1 VETARDIRQLAR
13 QIGRAEI
20 KSASVAYATRDELTP
35 PQKARAAEQAREAA
49 RATVQR
55 GAKAR
60 PGVPARPQ
68 QPARSAIARA
78 AAPRSQYPDARAPEA
93 MAKPIGAERTAR
105 PQAPARTALAGVL
118 IPAFEGRGR
127 DGVERDSF
135 GRGVDDKSV
144 AAVVASDA
152 LVRRELE
159 ARSIYLQTAYRD
171 PKAATTRLNELVAR
185 DGSRPS
191 RAS

>member
-1 VETARDIRQLAR
+1 MRGRPSRRGKPPERRCSRAPRRALAL
-13 QIGRAEI
+13 QPGRN
-20 KSASVAYATRDELTP
+20 SR
-35 PQKARAAEQAREAA
+35 
-49 RATVQR
+49 R
-55 GAKAR
+55 GA
-60 PGVPARPQ
+60 
-68 QPARSAIARA
+68 RSRDL
-78 AAPRSQYPDARAPEA
+78 RSHYPDARAPEA
-93 MAKPIGAERTAR
+93 AAKPIGAERTAR